1 MDTCACGPDKGQT
14 DHRKKRDSV
23 QGPVRSRLFKTGF
36 LVTMGIG
43 IHNLPEGMATFVGTM
58 QNPKLGLIIA
68 IAIAL
73 HNIPEGIAM
82 SVPVWVATGSRKKA
96 LFWSAVSGA
105 AEPLGA
111 LLAALVL
118 LPFLTHVLLGVILA
132 AVAGIM
138 IYIALDELVPVGCS
152 FQHENLSILGV
163 IAGMAVMAL
172 SLGMLR

>member
-1 MDTCACGPDKGQT
+1 MFLLDALVPHGHMGEYHDAGASRPMDTCACGPDKGQT
-14 DHRKKRDSV
+14 DHRKKRGSV

-43 IHNLPEGMATFVGTM
+43 IHNLPEG
-58 QNPKLGLIIA
+58 
-68 IAIAL
+68 
-73 HNIPEGIAM
+73 IAM
-82 SVPVWVATGSRKKA
+82 SVPIWGATGSRKKA

-111 LLAALVL
+111 LLAALIL